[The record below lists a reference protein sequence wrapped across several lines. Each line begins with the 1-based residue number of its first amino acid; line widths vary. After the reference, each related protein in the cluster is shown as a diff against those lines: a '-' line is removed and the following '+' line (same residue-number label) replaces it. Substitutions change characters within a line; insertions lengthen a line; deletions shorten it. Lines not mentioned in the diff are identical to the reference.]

1 VRGYLDIN
9 GAAEYLSVS
18 SRTIRRNLEKISHY
32 RCDFGLRF
40 SKDDLD
46 QYLLVFR
53 KEPSR
58 PAKVTLDDVFGPTHR
73 RRKPGG

>member
-1 VRGYLDIN
+1 MDIT
-9 GAAEYLSVS
+9 GAAKYLSVS
-18 SRTIRRNLEKISHY
+18 ARTIRRRLTTIPHF
-32 RCDFGLRF
+32 RTDFGLRF
-40 SKDDLD
+40 SRDDLD

-58 PAKVTLDDVFGPTHR
+58 PAKVTLDDVLGPTHR